1 MNHEGAQF
9 LKFLVST
16 PKVLLL
22 LAASLSI
29 AIQLHAEQISPLVGP
44 RPPRAGDE
52 RIVRST
58 SEGYLRVYT
67 PEIPVY
73 DDDGQIGWDNDNYRI
88 VPESG
93 GRARTWF
100 DRRPLTLN
108 PGVYDV
114 EILNPGI
121 DAVEPHDEND
131 YGKVRVSIKPGRVT
145 EVWLND
151 SDRPKFARSTSFA
164 LVRDVYGDI
173 IGYATTEPGSKL
185 HRSERFGAF
194 RDGKRGRGD

>member
-1 MNHEGAQF
+1 M
-9 LKFLVST
+9 KFLVNT
-16 PKVLLL
+16 RKVLLL
-22 LAASLSI
+22 VAATFPV
-29 AIQLHAEQISPLVGP
+29 AFQLHAQQTSPLVGP
-44 RPPRAGDE
+44 RPPKAGDE

-73 DDDGQIGWDNDNYRI
+73 DDDGLIGWDNDNYSI
-88 VPESG
+88 APESG

-100 DRRPLTLN
+100 DRRPLALK

-114 EILNPGI
+114 KILYPSI
-121 DAVEPHDEND
+121 DAVEPRDENN
-131 YGKVRVSIKPGRVT
+131 YGKVRVSIKPGRTT

-151 SDRPKFARSTSFA
+151 SDRPKFANPTRSA

-173 IGYATTEPGSKL
+173 IGY
-185 HRSERFGAF
+185 RNN
-194 RDGKRGRGD
+194 